1 VGNGRLVVVT
11 TGNLSSG
18 CKLRKSKARA
28 VLALTG
34 TTAQASGSWSGHE
47 PRTMLKLYFSPSS
60 SSLATHIALI
70 ESGAA
75 HELVPRLISKQETR
89 TPEHLALNP
98 DGKVPV
104 LVTESGRVLAEVAAT
119 LYYIARKYPAAHL
132 WPEGTLE
139 DEAEVISWMS
149 FAASTIH
156 GSRSKGSEHVANA
169 FAVANRKL
177 GDRQWAIGRYSIADI
192 HLFRVYWRFRP
203 GIEAAPGTYPAL
215 EAHHDRMLERPA
227 VQKALAV
234 EKSYG

>member
-1 VGNGRLVVVT
+1 
-11 TGNLSSG
+11 
-18 CKLRKSKARA
+18 
-28 VLALTG
+28 
-34 TTAQASGSWSGHE
+34 
-47 PRTMLKLYFSPSS
+47 MLKLYFSPTS

-89 TPEHLALNP
+89 TPEQLALNP

-104 LVTESGRVLAEVAAT
+104 LVTESGRVLTEVAAT
-119 LYYIARKYPAAHL
+119 LYYIARRYPAAHL
-132 WPEGTLE
+132 WPEGDLE
-139 DEAEVISWMS
+139 DEAGVISWMS
-149 FAASTIH
+149 FAASTMH
-156 GSRSKGSEHVANA
+156 GSRGRGPEHIANA

-177 GDRQWAIGRYSIADI
+177 GNRQWAIGRYSIADI

-215 EAHHDRMLERPA
+215 EAHHDRMLARAA

-234 EKSYG
+234 EESYG